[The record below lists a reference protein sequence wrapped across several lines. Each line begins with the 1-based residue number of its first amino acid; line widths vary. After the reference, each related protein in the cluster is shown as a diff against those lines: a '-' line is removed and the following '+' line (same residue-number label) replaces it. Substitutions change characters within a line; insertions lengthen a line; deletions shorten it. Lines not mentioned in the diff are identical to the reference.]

1 MNWQYIL
8 YNVDS
13 GVAHVVLNHPEKL
26 NALGMGP
33 GSNRVE
39 LAEALEQADAD
50 PAVGAAWAKYLML
63 TGEIIDARRAAA
75 IGLVLEVEEPDAL
88 LKHEGMGYAY
98 LQKNRNKRSIVLDL
112 KQAEHFAALEKL
124 LQTADIFIYSVRPKA
139 MAMARMGLTPERFA
153 ELNPGMISVSLVGYG
168 EGGPYTGRPAYE
180 DLIQGLTA
188 IPSLLTRTGS
198 AQPQYVPVSFNDRAV
213 GVYAAA
219 MMMIALNHRNRT
231 GEGQHIE
238 DSAPGQ
244 APCSAPRREHRRG
257 PDRARLLRR
266 GVPQDRRRFIK
277 QQAAQS

>member
-1 MNWQYIL
+1 
-8 YNVDS
+8 
-13 GVAHVVLNHPEKL
+13 
-26 NALGMGP
+26 
-33 GSNRVE
+33 
-39 LAEALEQADAD
+39 
-50 PAVGAAWAKYLML
+50 
-63 TGEIIDARRAAA
+63 
-75 IGLVLEVEEPDAL
+75 
-88 LKHEGMGYAY
+88 
-98 LQKNRNKRSIVLDL
+98 VLDL

-139 MAMARMGLTPERFA
+139 MARMGLTPERFA

-168 EGGPYTGRPAYE
+168 EGGPYPGRPAYE

-198 AQPQYVPVSFNDRAV
+198 AQPQYVPVSCNDRAV

-219 MMMIALNHRNRT
+219 MMMIAWNHRNRT

-266 GVPQDRRRFIK
+266 GVPQDRRRFINNK
-277 QQAAQS
+277 RLRANT